1 MSFMFYTLHIIG
13 LISGH
18 FGLDR
23 FVYVNDRF
31 EIKYVLLFNQ
41 VVFTNFEYDF
51 LNYDL
56 NFLILV
62 NIIAISK
69 LECIKL

>member
-1 MSFMFYTLHIIG
+1 MFYTLHIIG

-23 FVYVNDRF
+23 FGYVNDRF

-41 VVFTNFEYDF
+41 VVFTYFEYDF